1 MKLLLDQNLSRRL
14 CQRLS
19 DIYPQIQH
27 ICSKGLETATD
38 QQIWDFAQKEGFV
51 LVSKDGDFHELS
63 FMYGAPPKVIWLRI
77 GNCTTS
83 QTENLL
89 RENKKAIEQFLSDD
103 IAALMLLEAQ

>member
-27 ICSKGLETATD
+27 ICAKGLATATD
-38 QQIWDFAQKEGFV
+38 QRIWDYARKDGFV

-63 FMYGAPPKVIWLRI
+63 FTYGAPPKVIWLKI
-77 GNCTTS
+77 GNCSTS
-83 QTENLL
+83 QVEDVL
-89 RENKKAIEQFLSDD
+89 RLNHETINQFIEDD
-103 IAALMLLEAQ
+103 EAALLLLEL